1 MTGFNLVTT
10 YLVNMCFIHLST
22 CACVSNFEQ
31 VASCI
36 IAEGIPI
43 HYVDTGLAICS
54 PHEGIRAADQP
65 DPLCNKVMMAL
76 D

>member
-22 CACVSNFEQ
+22 CVSNFEQ

-36 IAEGIPI
+36 IVEGIPI
-43 HYVDTGLAICS
+43 HYVDTGQAICS
-54 PHEGIRAADQP
+54 PHEGSRAADQP
-65 DPLCNKVMMAL
+65 DPLYNKVMMAL